1 MIRHD
6 RQLQEAFA
14 LLKDGQWGKGFPLFE
29 SREVQKMPFALGVKT
44 PLTRAPIWTPG
55 MDVRGRHI
63 VVLPEQGYGD
73 TIQFAR
79 FIPLL
84 EQLPIESITLSMSR
98 QINSLITTLGY
109 PVLIGEDCKTPAMR
123 VKVMSIPA
131 LLLQYGKFPHLS
143 RPKKVYGSD
152 GYFDIKTVK
161 KTKKIGFCWYTDNT
175 SWNAVAKKIPQ
186 EVAENF
192 YNQLTKKK
200 KSVVSLQ
207 TQQDFMPTYLESDSW
222 LDTAEK
228 VKALDVVVT
237 VDTAIAH
244 LAGALGVRTIN
255 LIGAPEY
262 AGWQYFP
269 VSSDKSPWYD
279 SMDLVWYNPYTNW
292 EAGLD
297 EALKKICR

>member
-14 LLKDGQWGKGFPLFE
+14 LLKEHDWERGFPLYE
-29 SREVQKMPFALGVKT
+29 SREIQKMPFALGVKT

-63 VVLPEQGYGD
+63 IVLPEQGYGD

-84 EQLPIESITLSMSR
+84 QQLPIESISIAMSR
-98 QINSLITTLGY
+98 QMNPLVATLGY

-131 LLLQYGKFPHLS
+131 LLIQYGFGITEG
-143 RPKKVYGSD
+143 KKIVGSK
-152 GYFDIKTVK
+152 GYFTVDDVK
-161 KTKKIGFCWYTDNT
+161 KTKQIGFCWYTDNT
-175 SWNAVAKKIPQ
+175 SWNANAKKIPQ
-186 EVAENF
+186 EIAENF
-192 YNQLTKKK
+192 YKNLCKKK

-207 TQQDFMPTYLESDSW
+207 TQQDFMPTYLDSDSW
-222 LDTAEK
+222 LDTARK
-228 VKALDVVVT
+228 IKALDVVVT
-237 VDTAIAH
+237 VDTAVAH
-244 LAGALGVRTIN
+244 LAGALGVRVIN

-269 VSSDKSPWYD
+269 AKSDKTPWYD
-279 SMDLVWYNPYTNW
+279 SMELIWYDPYTNW

>member
-14 LLKDGQWGKGFPLFE
+14 LLKQQDWERGFPLFE
-29 SREVQKMPFALGVKT
+29 SREIQKVPFALGVKT

-63 VVLPEQGYGD
+63 IVLPEQGYGD

-84 EQLPIESITLSMSR
+84 EKLPIESISVAMSR
-98 QINSLITTLGY
+98 QMNPLVSTLGY

-123 VKVMSIPA
+123 VKVMSLPA
-131 LLLQYGKFPHLS
+131 LLLQYGIKITDGDKIIS
-143 RPKKVYGSD
+143 SS
-152 GYFDIKTVK
+152 GYFTVADVK
-161 KTKKIGFCWYTDNT
+161 KTKQIGFCWYTENT
-175 SWNAVAKKIPQ
+175 SWNDKAKKIPQ
-186 EVAENF
+186 ELAENF
-192 YNQLTKKK
+192 YKSLCKKK

-207 TQQDFMPTYLESDSW
+207 IQPDFMPQYLTTENW
-222 LDTAEK
+222 LGTAEK
-228 VKALDVVVT
+228 IKALDVVVT
-237 VDTAIAH
+237 VDTAVAH

-255 LIGAPEY
+255 LIGAPEM

-269 VSSDKSPWYD
+269 VDSDKTPWYD
-279 SMDLVWYNPYTNW
+279 SMELIWYKPYTNW
-292 EAGLD
+292 EAGLN